1 MTCPNTSNLYN
12 YQCLAE
18 CPSGTYSS
26 SNICL
31 NCLEPC
37 SNCLNQTYC
46 LACSIGYLS
55 QLSLGFCLSACEDG
69 FYSYSEN
76 LSCIACSST
85 CLTCASGPAICASC
99 SPGYFLEGSACVS
112 VCSLGFYNYSSSGV
126 CIACSYPCLS
136 CVASDY
142 SCTSCQAGYILVNSN
157 CLTECPEYTYLDG
170 SECKNCVG
178 PC

>member
-1 MTCPNTSNLYN
+1 M
-12 YQCLAE
+12 
-18 CPSGTYSS
+18 
-26 SNICL
+26 
-31 NCLEPC
+31 
-37 SNCLNQTYC
+37 
-46 LACSIGYLS
+46 
-55 QLSLGFCLSACEDG
+55 
-69 FYSYSEN
+69 
-76 LSCIACSST
+76 
-85 CLTCASGPAICASC
+85 
-99 SPGYFLEGSACVS
+99 S